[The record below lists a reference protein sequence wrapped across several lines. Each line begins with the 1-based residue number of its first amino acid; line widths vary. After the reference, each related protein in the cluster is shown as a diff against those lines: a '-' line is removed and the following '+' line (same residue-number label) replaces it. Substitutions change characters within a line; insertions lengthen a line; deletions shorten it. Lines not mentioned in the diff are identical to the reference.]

1 MARKKNRNLFH
12 MVLHSRQPRRSSAHT
27 HAQMCASK
35 RFLFFVSRSS
45 FIQSWR
51 VSSVFIRTFDDPTT
65 THIVSIFTQCLY
77 SNQNLWTMNMFYF
90 HLFFTRNSN
99 SMSACSFSLL
109 FFFFIHVEIR
119 PTTHWN
125 PLKRRSRQSPSSIVC
140 AFCFDARPKQWP
152 FSAIN

>member
-99 SMSACSFSLL
+99 SMSACGFSLL
-109 FFFFIHVEIR
+109 FFFSFMSKFGLQHIE
-119 PTTHWN
+119 THWN
-125 PLKRRSRQSPSSIVC
+125 VVAGSRHRPSCVRSASMRGPNNDHFPQ
-140 AFCFDARPKQWP
+140 
-152 FSAIN
+152 